1 MAFLTVAACA
11 PQTGPRNE
19 TSTRLVVRDV
29 EAPDIFQVTEPG
41 IWDGA
46 MSLNGVWVAHPEAAN
61 AERVLIRN
69 AENGRFVIGALFK
82 RGATGT
88 GPRLQI
94 SSDTASALKIVSSQ
108 PTNLM
113 VTALRREETDGPQ
126 IDAASPALSA
136 PETVETAALVAPVTT
151 SPTEAP
157 IVSRPAP
164 QATSLAKPFIQIG
177 LFSVQ
182 ANANKTAQLMRSA
195 GMTPTIDE
203 LSSSGKTFW
212 RVTVGP
218 AANAIERA
226 GLLKKITAQGFE
238 DAFYVSK

>member
-1 MAFLTVAACA
+1 
-11 PQTGPRNE
+11 
-19 TSTRLVVRDV
+19 
-29 EAPDIFQVTEPG
+29 
-41 IWDGA
+41 
-46 MSLNGVWVAHPEAAN
+46 
-61 AERVLIRN
+61 
-69 AENGRFVIGALFK
+69 
-82 RGATGT
+82 
-88 GPRLQI
+88 
-94 SSDTASALKIVSSQ
+94 
-108 PTNLM
+108 
-113 VTALRREETDGPQ
+113 
-126 IDAASPALSA
+126 
-136 PETVETAALVAPVTT
+136 
-151 SPTEAP
+151 
-157 IVSRPAP
+157 VSRPAP